1 MKYLVAEI
9 MSRQPVTASPDT
21 SLQQIALLMEEHDCG
36 DVLIVEGGVLV
47 GIITDRDLAVRGLA
61 PGLPVSTPVREVM
74 TGRVAAIRAHE
85 TADQAL
91 RLMALHNI
99 RRLPVIDEDRHV
111 LGVLSQ
117 VDLARVSAQDAG
129 ALMARTH

>member
-1 MKYLVAEI
+1 
-9 MSRQPVTASPDT
+9 
-21 SLQQIALLMEEHDCG
+21 
-36 DVLIVEGGVLV
+36 
-47 GIITDRDLAVRGLA
+47 VRGLA